1 MRLKWA
7 GALPVV
13 HPWLGGSRSL
23 GRGALLS
30 GCRVPTWPEDR
41 WQFNLAYLAY
51 LATGLDLDQA
61 ASASWRSYA
70 G

>member
-1 MRLKWA
+1 
-7 GALPVV
+7 LPVV

-23 GRGALLS
+23 GRGGALLS
-30 GCRVPTWPEDR
+30 GCRVPTWPEEVVPHR
-41 WQFNLAYLAY
+41 WQINLAY

>member
-1 MRLKWA
+1 VELQGHCQSFTPGWA
-7 GALPVV
+7 AAAR
-13 HPWLGGSRSL
+13 WGG
-23 GRGALLS
+23 GALLS
-30 GCRVPTWPEDR
+30 GCRVPTWPEEVVPHR
-41 WQFNLAYLAY
+41 WQINLAY